1 MLEKD
6 IKKKFVE
13 EWLGT
18 FQNLLGVKNL
28 RLYSTEFPVRTPDG
42 TKYADIVLEIDNHEI
57 WSNNILI
64 VMEWK
69 KDKIDTGV
77 VEQVLRYS
85 SYIGKQ
91 LYRKKEVLSFIAG
104 PDFSNWELKM
114 CKEHNVHPLQ
124 FDLRGNMEIL

>member
-6 IKKKFVE
+6 IKKRFVE
-13 EWLGT
+13 EWLNI
-18 FQNLLGVKNL
+18 FQNLLEIKNL
-28 RLYSTEFPVRTPDG
+28 RLYSMEFPVRTPDG
-42 TKYADIVLEIDNHEI
+42 TKFADIVLEIDSHKV
-57 WSNNILI
+57 WADNILI

-69 KDKIDTGV
+69 KDKVDFGT

-104 PDFSNWELKM
+104 PDFSDWELKM
-114 CKEHNVHPLQ
+114 CKEHNIHPLQ
-124 FDLRGNMEIL
+124 FDLRGNMQLL